1 MFTNYKIIKTLKGF
15 SGSTVLL
22 MENDRQHKLIRKI
35 NNIDRNYERLKSLSA
50 CGFKVPTIY
59 YKDNNILDMEYID
72 GLDIKT
78 YIKVNGIE
86 HLSDFLIGIIEK
98 MASQSVAKD
107 YTQIYYQ
114 KLSIVNFENLPFT
127 KNELLLKL
135 PNILPQSVYHG
146 DMTLENLIYAK
157 NNQFYLIDA
166 ATIEYDSW
174 VFDIAKMR
182 QDLHCGWF
190 IRDNQDQHLMTYANM
205 LQDRLLTRFRI
216 ANNDYLLILM
226 LLRVFQHAKKDS
238 SEYNFLLNEIQKLW
252 K

>member
-1 MFTNYKIIKTLKGF
+1 MSEKIIKTLKGF

-22 MENDRQHKLIRKI
+22 MENADGNRFIRKI
-35 NNIDRNYERLKSLSA
+35 NNTDRNYERLSSLLNY
-50 CGFKVPTIY
+50 GFKVPIIY
-59 YKDNNILDMEYID
+59 QKNNHILDMEYID

-78 YIKVNGIE
+78 YLKVHGIE
-86 HLSDFLIGIIEK
+86 YLLNFLFSIIDK
-98 MASQSVAKD
+98 MSYISIDKD
-107 YTQIYYQ
+107 YSDIYNY
-114 KLSIVNFENLPFT
+114 KLSIINFEDLPFS
-127 KNELLLKL
+127 KDELLLKL
-135 PNILPQSVYHG
+135 PNILPQSIYHG

-166 ATIEYDSW
+166 VTIEYDSW

-190 IRDNQDQHLMTYANM
+190 IRDSQDHNLMTYANM

-238 SEYNFLLNEIQKLW
+238 SEYNFLLSEIQKLW

>member
-1 MFTNYKIIKTLKGF
+1 MFANYKIIKTLKGF

-78 YIKVNGIE
+78 YLKVHGIE
-86 HLSDFLIGIIEK
+86 YLLNFLLSTIDK
-98 MASQSVAKD
+98 MSYQ
-107 YTQIYYQ
+107 YTNKNYSDIYRY
-114 KLSIVNFENLPFT
+114 KLSLINFEDLPFT
-127 KNELLLKL
+127 KDQLLFKL
-135 PNILPQSVYHG
+135 PNILPQSIYHG

-166 ATIEYDSW
+166 LTTEYDSW

-190 IRDNQDQHLMTYANM
+190 IRDNQDHHLMTYANM
-205 LQDRLLTRFRI
+205 LQDRLLRRFKI

-238 SEYNFLLNEIQKLW
+238 SEYNFLLSEIKKLW

>member
-1 MFTNYKIIKTLKGF
+1 MFANYKIIKSFKGF

-50 CGFKVPTIY
+50 YGFKVPTIY
-59 YKDNNILDMEYID
+59 YKDNNILDMEFID

-78 YIKVNGIE
+78 YLKVHGIE
-86 HLSDFLIGIIEK
+86 YLLNFLFSTIDKMSYQYTNKNYSD
-98 MASQSVAKD
+98 
-107 YTQIYYQ
+107 IYRY
-114 KLSIVNFENLPFT
+114 KLSLINFEDLPFT
-127 KNELLLKL
+127 KDQLLSKL
-135 PNILPQSVYHG
+135 PNILPQSIYHG

-166 ATIEYDSW
+166 VTIEYDSW

-190 IRDNQDQHLMTYANM
+190 IRDRQDHHLMTYANM
-205 LQDRLLTRFRI
+205 LQDRLLTRFTI

-226 LLRVFQHAKKDS
+226 LLRVFQHAPKKS

>member
-1 MFTNYKIIKTLKGF
+1 MSEKIIKIFKGF

-22 MENDRQHKLIRKI
+22 MENTDGNRFVRKI
-35 NNIDRNYERLKSLSA
+35 NNTDRNYERLSSLLND
-50 CGFKVPTIY
+50 GFRVPAIY
-59 YKDNNILDMEYID
+59 RKNNHVLDMEFID

-78 YIKVNGIE
+78 YLKVHGIE
-86 HLSDFLIGIIEK
+86 YLLNFLFSTIDKMSYQYTNKNYSD
-98 MASQSVAKD
+98 
-107 YTQIYYQ
+107 IYRY
-114 KLSIVNFENLPFT
+114 KLSLINFEDLPFT
-127 KNELLLKL
+127 KDQLLSKL
-135 PNILPQSVYHG
+135 PNILPQSIYHG

-166 ATIEYDSW
+166 VTIEYDSW

-190 IRDNQDQHLMTYANM
+190 IRDRQDHHLMTYANM
-205 LQDRLLTRFRI
+205 LQDRLLTRFTI

-226 LLRVFQHAKKDS
+226 LLRVFQHAQKKS